1 MRNPY
6 DWIGRLGMV
15 LAIIGAIDWLII
27 GLFQYNVVAR
37 IFGGSGTM
45 TVTSVGE
52 RIVYIVVG
60 VGGVI
65 AVPMLG
71 ATLARARSRDLED
84 EEPIARDRRAAEA
97 GVGPGGIAYQHEAV
111 RDDLGAPQEERPA
124 ASRDDRLTPQYGESV
139 AAQENAGADRS
150 LFEQPATGEDLRRP
164 VRREERV
171 IIRTEEPIEGEARDA
186 GLGADEGLD
195 EQGRRAA

>member
-15 LAIIGAIDWLII
+15 LAIIGAVDWLII
-27 GLFQYNVVAR
+27 GVFQYNVVNR
-37 IFGGSGTM
+37 IFGGPGTM

-60 VGGVI
+60 VGGIVAI
-65 AVPMLG
+65 PMLG
-71 ATLARARSRDLED
+71 ATLARARRHGLED
-84 EEPIARDRRAAEA
+84 EEPTARDRRAAEA
-97 GVGPGGIAYQHEAV
+97 GVGPGGIAYQQEAA
-111 RDDLGAPQEERPA
+111 RDDLSTPAEERPA
-124 ASRDDRLTPQYGESV
+124 ARGDERATPQYGDT
-139 AAQENAGADRS
+139 AATPASASSEQS
-150 LFEQPATGEDLRRP
+150 LFDQPAAREDLSRP

-171 IIRTEEPIEGEARDA
+171 IIRTEEPLASDARDT
-186 GLGADEGLD
+186 GPETGEGLD